1 MPSNAATTAA
11 IYNLK
16 LYGRLFA
23 FAPRLRSCV
32 RAHRI
37 LQFIILFLEKIKQ
50 KNYER
55 KASSSGRAFCCLR
68 EGRVASEECKTR
80 S

>member
-50 KNYER
+50 KIMNER
-55 KASSSGRAFCCLR
+55 HHHRAVPFAVYGKD
-68 EGRVASEECKTR
+68 E
-80 S
+80 